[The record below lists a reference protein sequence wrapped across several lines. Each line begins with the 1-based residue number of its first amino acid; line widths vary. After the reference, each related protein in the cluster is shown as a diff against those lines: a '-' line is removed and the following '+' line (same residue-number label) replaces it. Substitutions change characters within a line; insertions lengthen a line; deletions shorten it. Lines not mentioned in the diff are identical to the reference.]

1 MAKISIGSI
10 EKGIEVAAEDVL
22 KFISGAQTK
31 APAAVAALGVLAG
44 GIETA
49 LTAVGNTAANPTTLV
64 LNLPTDIADIKSVW
78 PEVKTFLGT
87 LGIKL

>member
-1 MAKISIGSI
+1 MAKISIGKI

-22 KFISGAQTK
+22 RFITGAQMK

-44 GIETA
+44 GIDAA
-49 LTAVGNTAANPTTLV
+49 LTVVATAAENPTTLV
-64 LNLPTDIADIKSVW
+64 VNLPTDIADIRLVW